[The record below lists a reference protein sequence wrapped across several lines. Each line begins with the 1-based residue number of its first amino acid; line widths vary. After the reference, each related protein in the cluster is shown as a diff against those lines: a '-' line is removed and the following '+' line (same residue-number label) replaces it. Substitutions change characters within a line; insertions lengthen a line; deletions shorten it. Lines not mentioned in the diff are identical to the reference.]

1 MSQTFFRV
9 HRHSGRN
16 MSGMTLIE
24 LMVAMVLGL
33 IVMGAAFAVFMS
45 NQRTFQANE
54 GVNRIQENS
63 RVAFEL
69 ISRDIRAAAGS
80 ACSNASMID
89 SAGAFRDAPVTG
101 NATELTVLSGD
112 DMAYRVTAS
121 TAGSVTLDG
130 TQLAQASD
138 VFSIGDVLLVC
149 NARKTFV
156 VTTTGVGGMVVSYDS
171 LPDGYDPSNDE
182 FAPPASVVLARLRNV
197 RWYVEENGRG
207 GNSLFV
213 SRNGGAREEV
223 AEGVENIAFSYLE
236 AGSDEYIDAP
246 ADWGNVIAVR
256 TTMTFTGE
264 NVDDRALERTISNVV
279 SMRSR
284 TL

>member
-1 MSQTFFRV
+1 MRQASFPR
-9 HRHSGRN
+9 HRQCGRS

-89 SAGAFRDAPVTG
+89 SAGAFRDAPVVG

-121 TAGSVTLDG
+121 TADSVTLDG
-130 TQLAQASD
+130 AQLAQASD
-138 VFSIGDVLLVC
+138 VFSDGDVLLVC

-156 VTTTGVGGMVVSYDS
+156 VTATGVAGLVVSHDP

-197 RWYVEENGRG
+197 RWFVEDNGRG
-207 GNSLFV
+207 GSSLFV

-236 AGSDEYIDAP
+236 SGSVVYTDAP
-246 ADWGNVIAVR
+246 ANWGNVIAVR

-264 NVDDRALERTISNVV
+264 NVDDRALERTASNVV